1 MESHFNLSD
10 TEFENQFQTCSL
22 DPKLFSHEAHLR
34 LAWIHITKYGVD
46 KAEANIQTQLQNF
59 VTHVGATDKYHKT
72 LTIVAVRAVNYF
84 VKKSKT
90 KNFETFINQFPQLKT
105 DFKSLINSHYSV
117 DVFSSKKAK
126 MEFVEP
132 DVQPFT

>member
-10 TEFENQFQTCSL
+10 TEFENQFQTCSF